1 MPEGSEVREADPL
14 GIVVE
19 GGGCRAIYAA
29 GVLDVFDA
37 AEPLMREVKGVLDVS
52 AGAIHAASFVSRQRG
67 RSLRIYERFAPDERF
82 GSFRRWLRTGCVI
95 DRDFCFREIPD
106 ALEPYDHEAF
116 ARRTMRFF
124 AGVTNLETG
133 KAEFP
138 ELTDMR
144 RDIDLL
150 AASTALPYVM
160 PAVRWQGKA
169 LVDGGCADRVPAAA
183 FEAMGFTRQ
192 IAVLTRPEGDS
203 VRDRDAWLAPWIYR
217 KYPAFVRAFQKSGEA
232 YDLAQEHLKRRE
244 EEGKVFVIRPK
255 APLGVPR
262 ITHDAAEIRRAW
274 EAGRRDAQEAM
285 PRLLEW
291 LGR

>member
-1 MPEGSEVREADPL
+1 
-14 GIVVE
+14 
-19 GGGCRAIYAA
+19 
-29 GVLDVFDA
+29 
-37 AEPLMREVKGVLDVS
+37 
-52 AGAIHAASFVSRQRG
+52 
-67 RSLRIYERFAPDERF
+67 
-82 GSFRRWLRTGCVI
+82 
-95 DRDFCFREIPD
+95 
-106 ALEPYDHEAF
+106 
-116 ARRTMRFF
+116 MRFF

-169 LVDGGCADRVPAAA
+169 FVDGGCADRVPAAA